1 MLFTKE
7 NVKLS
12 SGRFSRFKIECDAL
26 TDSDWE
32 CLAYLAS
39 KQVKFKSVVSVPTG
53 GDTFAKYLSEYVTD
67 DETLPTLICDDVLTS
82 GGSMERKKT
91 ELNIDNV
98 IGIVAFSRGTCPD
111 WITTLFDGSLNE
123 NS

>member
-1 MLFTKE
+1 MLFIKE
-7 NVKLS
+7 NIKLS
-12 SGRFSRFKIECDAL
+12 SGKLSSFKIECDAL
-26 TDSDWE
+26 TDYDWE

-39 KQVKFKSVVSVPTG
+39 RQVKFKSVVSVPTG
-53 GDTFAKYLSEYVTD
+53 GDTFARCLSEYATD

-82 GGSMERKKT
+82 GGSMERKKA

-111 WITTLFDGSLNE
+111 WITTLFDGSLNTD
-123 NS
+123 S